1 MTAPHEDQAAQTDS
15 RPLPRQRGCTPCAET
30 AWGQRLLI
38 LQYALGIGVNLYVS
52 VPAADRGAGLATA
65 VGRSLANGPVALSVH
80 SALGLLLVITG
91 INALAR
97 AIVARYPAL
106 IVTSVVG
113 LAAITGAGFSGAAF
127 VGDGKDAASR
137 LGLQRDRKETSH
149 GDPQWQC

>member
-15 RPLPRQRGCTPCAET
+15 RPPAQAARLYALRGNSMGA
-30 AWGQRLLI
+30 AVAI

-97 AIVARYPAL
+97 AIVAR
-106 IVTSVVG
+106 
-113 LAAITGAGFSGAAF
+113 
-127 VGDGKDAASR
+127 
-137 LGLQRDRKETSH
+137 
-149 GDPQWQC
+149 